1 MRYYLV
7 THTHTSYVEAENEQ
21 CAREDL
27 ASQVRENAGADDCE
41 AEEVSQEE
49 HDKYWY
55 DQLDV
60 GKMKVYW
67 FDGARPTAKR
77 SAAEIPDAFPLD
89 HHGAVMAANR
99 EMREERNERRIRG
112 EI

>member
-7 THTHTSYVEAENEQ
+7 THTHTSSVEAENEQ

-55 DQLDV
+55 DQLD
-60 GKMKVYW
+60 
-67 FDGARPTAKR
+67 GARPTAKR

-99 EMREERNERRIRG
+99 EMREERNERRIMG